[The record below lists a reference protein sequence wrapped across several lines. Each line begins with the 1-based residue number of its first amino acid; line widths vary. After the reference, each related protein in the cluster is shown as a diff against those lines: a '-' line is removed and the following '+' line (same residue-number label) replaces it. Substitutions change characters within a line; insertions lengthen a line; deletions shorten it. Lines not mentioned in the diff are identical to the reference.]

1 MHERLINEL
10 SINELSINELSINE
24 LGMNYDLYITHN
36 AETHGLILLLG

>member
-10 SINELSINELSINE
+10 LINELLINE
-24 LGMNYDLYITHN
+24 LGMNYGLYITHN

>member
-10 SINELSINELSINE
+10 LINELLINE

-36 AETHGLILLLG
+36 AETHGLVLLLG

>member
-1 MHERLINEL
+1 MHERL
-10 SINELSINELSINE
+10 INELSINE

>member
-10 SINELSINELSINE
+10 SINELFINE

>member
-1 MHERLINEL
+1 MNART
-10 SINELSINELSINE
+10 INE

>member
-10 SINELSINELSINE
+10 LINE

>member
-1 MHERLINEL
+1 MHELLINEL
-10 SINELSINELSINE
+10 LINERLINE

>member
-10 SINELSINELSINE
+10 LINEE
-24 LGMNYDLYITHN
+24 GMNYDLYIKHN